1 MVEDEAFVFVLLLLL
16 LLFGGLGDG
25 ERRLA
30 SRRGDCG
37 EVREGVAVLDEFVIV
52 FFVVIGGGGSS
63 NGFVVVELTGKA
75 NGLVDDEA
83 VVDEVA
89 VLAPLGVL
97 VGVG

>member
-1 MVEDEAFVFVLLLLL
+1 MVEDEVFVFVLL

-37 EVREGVAVLDEFVIV
+37 EVREGVALVLVEFVIV

-83 VVDEVA
+83 VVEVA